1 MPSKPTDDRKEV
13 KKSSDVKSRQK
24 RLTSYTMDQ
33 TQIMKANVKKL
44 ERRYIEVSVIIDRA
58 QYVVLGEF
66 PLSKPFMFNLISSYS
81 HGAKT

>member
-1 MPSKPTDDRKEV
+1 MCLNNPADDRKEV
-13 KKSSDVKSRQK
+13 KKSSEVKSRQK

-66 PLSKPFMFNLISSYS
+66 LLFKPFKSYHISS
-81 HGAKT
+81 